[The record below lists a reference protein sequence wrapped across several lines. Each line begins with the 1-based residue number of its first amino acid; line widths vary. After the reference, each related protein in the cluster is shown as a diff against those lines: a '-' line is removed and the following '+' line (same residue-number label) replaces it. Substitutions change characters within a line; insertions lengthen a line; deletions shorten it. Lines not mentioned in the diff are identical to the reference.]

1 MKRIAH
7 YFMILMT
14 VSAVVGAATPALAQ
28 KAKPGGGGAGSTAA
42 YTILPFSPPGAA
54 STESFI
60 TDLNDAGDVIG
71 YTAHSD
77 QPQRFWHLHLP
88 SGIYTELATELPVY
102 FHAINAHGHMVG
114 WIWISSEEQP
124 YEVQPYFTP
133 LPGDDPVLLEGLP
146 GYTRTFA
153 EDINDDGIIVG
164 YSNGPETSTAA
175 VWRRR
180 IQQDAT
186 VVIDGPL
193 PLAPLDGHI
202 SSFAYRINNPRALD
216 PENPDG
222 PKGPML
228 VTGISSANTS
238 VNGPMQAVVWEV
250 NVAEDGSLEVSGPLG
265 LGTLGLLPP
274 EQTSSS
280 GHGINAWG
288 DVCGRS
294 DWRPFVHAFAGGMQA
309 LPFPRD
315 TKDGDAQDI
324 NDAGAIVG
332 QLDISKT
339 NWPNN
344 YAYLWRGGKGY
355 ALEKEI
361 GKDTG
366 WDRLWRAERINN
378 GGVITGYGRYDVQN
392 RGFILVPNSP

>member
-7 YFMILMT
+7 FLTILVT
-14 VSAVVGAATPALAQ
+14 VSAVVGAATPAPAQ
-28 KAKPGGGGAGSTAA
+28 KAKPGSGGGGGSTAA

-71 YTAHSD
+71 NTAHSD
-77 QPQRFWHLHLP
+77 QLQRFWHLHLP
-88 SGIYTELATELPVY
+88 SGTYTELPVY

-114 WIWISSEEQP
+114 WTWTSSG
-124 YEVQPYFTP
+124 VQPYFSP
-133 LPGDDPVLLEGLP
+133 LPGVDPVLLDGLP

-153 EDINDDGIIVG
+153 RDINDDGIIVG
-164 YSNGPETSTAA
+164 YSNGDPASTAA
-175 VWRRR
+175 VWRRHIR
-180 IQQDAT
+180 DDGT

-193 PLAPLDGHI
+193 PLAPLDGHV

-216 PENPDG
+216 PQNPDG
-222 PKGPML
+222 PQGPTL
-228 VTGISSANTS
+228 VTGISSANS
-238 VNGPMQAVVWEV
+238 AVNGPMQVVVWEV
-250 NVAEDGSLEVSGPLG
+250 NVAEDGSLEVSEPLG
-265 LGTLGLLPP
+265 LGTLGLRPP
-274 EQTSSS
+274 EQSFSS

-294 DWRPFVHAFAGGMQA
+294 DWRPFVHTFDGGMQA

-315 TKDGDAQDI
+315 TKDGDAEDI

-332 QLDISKT
+332 RLDISKT
-339 NWPNN
+339 TWWNN
-344 YAYLWRGGKGY
+344 YAYLWRDGKSY

-366 WDRLWRAERINN
+366 WDRLWRAQRINN
-378 GGVITGYGRYDVQN
+378 SGVITGSGRYDVQD